1 MASVTIDDLHLECQS
16 MVVGPLIFDEI
27 ERAHEIVYRKI
38 ASRMIRDGF
47 DEDEAA
53 SSTMTFLVTEPA
65 SRAMSPIRKLL
76 ILDYLEMKNLG
87 EPMRL
92 DVFRKALRT
101 TIYRHLLS
109 LHPKGYVENLV
120 DRAVEELSR
129 PPYLRVAW
137 ANSFRYFR
145 AATYTEASQHSDL
158 PGNDDLSRAVAAAA
172 LIEKLPQR
180 QRNDANSDPYAEVRL
195 SKVYAGP
202 EFSAILKFLTDF
214 ADGLSKTQ
222 IFEFFQQLLT
232 NYRETTLPPGVQRE
246 EDAEKPGSN
255 PEQDHPH
262 TDVDVLRAT
271 TAADETWKMMTPS
284 HRVIFRMKAEGVAD
298 LVIAKSPVL
307 AAHNDGA
314 TVSRVT
320 VLNMRS
326 DMQQIIKDGL
336 GDLEE
341 SEQEFAWDLLLGKA
355 YADAN

>member
-1 MASVTIDDLHLECQS
+1 MPSVTIDDLHNECQS

-27 ERAHEIVYRKI
+27 EKAHEIVYRKV
-38 ASRMIRDGF
+38 AGRMIRDGF

-65 SRAMSPIRKLL
+65 SRAMSPVRKLL

-87 EPMRL
+87 IPMQL
-92 DVFRKALRT
+92 NVFRKALRT

-109 LHPKGYVENLV
+109 LHPQGYVENLV

-129 PPYLRVAW
+129 PPFLRVTW
-137 ANSFRYFR
+137 AKSFRYFR
-145 AATYTEASQHSDL
+145 ASTYTETSQNSDL
-158 PGNDDLSRAVAAAA
+158 PGKDDLSRAVAAAA
-172 LIEKLPQR
+172 MIEKLPQR

-195 SKVYAGP
+195 SKVYAAP
-202 EFSAILKFLTDF
+202 EFSAILTIMIDF

-232 NYRETTLPPGVQRE
+232 NYSDATLLPDMKQDDDER
-246 EDAEKPGSN
+246 PGSS
-255 PEQDHPH
+255 PGQDHPH
-262 TDVDVLRAT
+262 SDVDVLRAAA
-271 TAADETWKMMTPS
+271 AADETWKMMTAS
-284 HRVIFRMKAEGVAD
+284 QRVIFRMKAEGVPD

-307 AAHNDGA
+307 AAHNDGT

-326 DMQQIIKDGL
+326 EMQQIIKDGL
-336 GDLEE
+336 GELEE